1 MTLAN
6 MMGFHK
12 ETGANRPHRSVRLKA
27 LDFIGR
33 YIAYAALVVLVI
45 FFGVTAPSVFL
56 TRGNFEVI
64 LQNSAVQCV
73 VAIGMTFV
81 ILIGSI
87 DLSVG
92 SVMALVGTLSALAST
107 EIGGSAFFLTPLIGL
122 VIGYVNGAVFV
133 YGRIPSFVVTL
144 GMLSIARGLVLII
157 GGGWPVPIP
166 FDGLFANVGI
176 PPVPIYIVIGLA
188 LVAAF
193 VLNHTTFGRYA
204 LAIGGDEE
212 KARMLG
218 LPVNKVKIIIYC
230 MSGALAGLGGGILT
244 AQIGSGSPTM
254 GTGFELT
261 AISAV
266 VIGGTALTGGRGSIL
281 GTIVGSLVMS
291 TLANG
296 LIILGVSTDVQIV
309 LTGIVLV
316 GAVLLSI
323 QRGKI
328 RIMK

>member
-1 MTLAN
+1 M
-6 MMGFHK
+6 
-12 ETGANRPHRSVRLKA
+12 A
-27 LDFIGR
+27 LDSFRALRKGLDTSRLAPGARFKLSDLLGR
-33 YIAYAALVVLVI
+33 YIAYAALLVLIV
-45 FFGVTAPSVFL
+45 FFGAMAPNLFL
-56 TRGNFEVI
+56 TRNNFEVI

-92 SVMALVGTLSALAST
+92 STMALVGTLAALASNH
-107 EIGGSAFFLTPLIGL
+107 IGGAAFFLTPLFGVVIGL
-122 VIGYVNGAVFV
+122 VNAVVFV

-144 GMLSIARGLVLII
+144 GMLSVARGLVLII
-157 GGGWPVPIP
+157 GQGWPVPIP
-166 FDGLFANVGI
+166 FNGLFSDVGI
-176 PPVPIYIVIGLA
+176 PPVPIYIVVALA
-188 LVAAF
+188 LVASF
-193 VLNHTTFGRYA
+193 LLTKTTFGRYA
-204 LAIGGDEE
+204 FAIGGDEE
-212 KARMLG
+212 KARTLG
-218 LPVNKVKIIIYC
+218 LPVNRVKIIVFA

-281 GTIVGSLVMS
+281 GTVVGSLVMS

-296 LIILGVSTDVQIV
+296 LIILGVETNVQIV
-309 LTGIVLV
+309 LTGVVLV

>member
-1 MTLAN
+1 MSS
-6 MMGFHK
+6 
-12 ETGANRPHRSVRLKA
+12 ETTITWRNKLKSGRSAISSRIKA
-27 LDFIGR
+27 SDLVGR
-33 YIAYAALVVLVI
+33 YIAYAALLVLIV
-45 FFGVTAPSVFL
+45 FFGSVAPSLFL
-56 TRGNFEVI
+56 TRANFEVI

-73 VAIGMTFV
+73 VAMGMTFV

-92 SVMALVGTLSALAST
+92 STMALVGTLAAMASVK
-107 EIGGSAFFLTPLIGL
+107 IGGGAFFLTPFIGAAIGL
-122 VIGYVNGAVFV
+122 VNAVVFV

-144 GMLSIARGLVLII
+144 GMLSVARGLTLII
-157 GGGWPVPIP
+157 SNGTPVSIPFVGLFSSIGIPPIP
-166 FDGLFANVGI
+166 FF
-176 PPVPIYIVIGLA
+176 IVIGLA
-188 LVAAF
+188 LVASF
-193 VLNHTTFGRYA
+193 VLTKTTFGRYTF
-204 LAIGGDEE
+204 AIGGDED
-212 KARMLG
+212 KANVLG
-218 LPVNKVKIIIYC
+218 LPVKQVKIIVFTL
-230 MSGALAGLGGGILT
+230 SGALAGLGGGILT

-266 VIGGTALTGGRGSIL
+266 VIGGTSLTGGRGTIL

-296 LIILGVSTDVQIV
+296 LIILGISTDVQTV